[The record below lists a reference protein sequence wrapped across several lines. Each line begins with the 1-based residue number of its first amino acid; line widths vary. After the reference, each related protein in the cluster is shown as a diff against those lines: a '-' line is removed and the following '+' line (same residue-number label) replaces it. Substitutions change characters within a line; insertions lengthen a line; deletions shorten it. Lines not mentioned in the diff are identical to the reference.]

1 MVTPMRERST
11 SVLTS
16 VVAGAL
22 LCVTAASADPV
33 EDFYNGKTVTV
44 VTSTGVGGPFDLTAR
59 ALAKHMPRYIPGRP
73 NMIVKN
79 MPGGGHVLAT
89 NFMFTQA
96 AKDGTSLA
104 TVNNIIPLHQV
115 LDGRGVRF
123 DARKFNWLGSTGGS
137 NLMTWAWHTAGFR
150 TIEDVVQRELITGAT
165 GMGSGTFI
173 YQNAM
178 NVVLGTKFKI
188 VMGYASSAEVDLA
201 MERGEV
207 FARGGASLAGMLQ
220 ERGEWIRDKKII
232 ALVQVG
238 AEREKDYPDVPLM
251 HELGKTPEQRAI
263 LSLVSSPPALGRP
276 FFTTQDV
283 PAERVAALRQA
294 FEATMKDE
302 AFLAEAK
309 QLSLEMSPMTGE
321 RVTQIVNET
330 INAPPES
337 IAKAKA
343 AIEPAAGSGGS
354 KQGE

>member
-1 MVTPMRERST
+1 MPVRST
-11 SVLTS
+11 SVFALITT
-16 VVAGAL
+16 GAL
-22 LCVTAASADPV
+22 ICVTSANAEPV
-33 EDFYNGKTVTV
+33 EDFYKGKTITI

-59 ALAKHMPRYIPGRP
+59 ALAKHMPRYLPGRP
-73 NMIVKN
+73 GMIVKN

-137 NLMTWAWHTAGFR
+137 NLMTWAWHTAGFK
-150 TIEDVVQRELITGAT
+150 TIEDVMQRELITGAT

-220 ERGEWIRDKKII
+220 ERGDWIRDKKII

-251 HELGKTPEQRAI
+251 HELGKTAEQRAI

-321 RVTQIVNET
+321 RVTQIVNDT
-330 INAPPES
+330 INAPAES

-343 AIEPAAGSGGS
+343 AIEPSGGSGGS

>member
-1 MVTPMRERST
+1 MSAKLPFLLVVITTST
-11 SVLTS
+11 
-16 VVAGAL
+16 L
-22 LCVTAASADPV
+22 LCAASANADPV
-33 EDFYNGKTVTV
+33 EDFYKGKTITI

-59 ALAKHMPRYIPGRP
+59 ALAKHMPRYIPGHP
-73 NMIVKN
+73 GMIVKN

-89 NFMFTQA
+89 NYMYTQA
-96 AKDGTSLA
+96 AKDGTALA

-150 TIEDVVQRELITGAT
+150 TIEDVMQRELITGAT

-220 ERGEWIRDKKII
+220 ERGDWIRDKKII

-263 LSLVSSPPALGRP
+263 LSLISSPPALGRP

-283 PAERVAALRQA
+283 PPERVAALRQA

-321 RVTQIVNET
+321 RVMEIVNAT

-337 IAKAKA
+337 VAKAKA
-343 AIEPAAGSGGS
+343 AIEPAGSGGS